1 MPALQVIE
9 GLWDEISANPEDLKG
24 KRVRII
30 VLPDP
35 PTPRTLGDLY
45 GVLKGIASSSPDD
58 IRQAEIEWDWTGET
72 TQP

>member
-1 MPALQVIE
+1 MSALQVIE
-9 GLWDEISANPEDLKG
+9 GLWEEISANPQDLRG

-45 GVLKGIASSSPDD
+45 GILKGIASSSAED
-58 IRQAEIEWDWTGET
+58 IQQAEIEWEWVRESP
-72 TQP
+72 QP